1 MVVLESFGA
10 AKRNLRIIKSI
21 SIGLAIVLIGNAF
34 VSIYLLRKSSIEDRS
49 AQLSNLS
56 SVLAEHTA
64 QTIFSANT
72 ALESIYD
79 VIELAHIKNEKSFRE
94 FASKK
99 DLYGVLKEK
108 TGTNPILDVSTF
120 VGSDGKV
127 LNFSREYPPPDI
139 NLKDRDYFK
148 YLSVTDDDVSTFY
161 SVPVQNKGTGKW
173 VFYLAKR
180 INGSKHEFLGLVL
193 VGVSVEMISDFYK
206 GVSSSLGDGA
216 SIILYRSDNTLLTR
230 WPLVTKQIGQVNSLG
245 LIEQS
250 LAHADLK
257 NGVVFSS
264 NAAFTNPGE
273 VGITR
278 MLSYKRVNGYPFIVG
293 ATLPESVYLSN
304 WYKNAIGVLVATTL
318 SLIALIVG
326 TYYLLGSYS
335 KGAEHYYRANH
346 DILTGLPNR
355 GLFFDRFSQAINQ
368 AKRNKTNLAILF
380 IDLDNLKTINDA
392 YSHDAGDALLIEV
405 AKRLKASVRVSDT
418 VGRIGGDEFV
428 VLLLGS
434 DTEAHVLQIAE
445 NIRQSLMK
453 PVSYE
458 GNELTSSASIGIAL
472 HPMHGEDEV
481 ELMRRADEAMYKAK
495 TSGRNQIVFS
505 S

>member
-1 MVVLESFGA
+1 MVVLESYGA
-10 AKRNLRIIKSI
+10 TRRNLRIIKSI
-21 SIGLAIVLIGNAF
+21 AIALAIVLIGNAL
-34 VSIYLLRKSSIEDRS
+34 VSILLLRKSSIEDRS
-49 AQLSNLS
+49 EQLSNLS
-56 SVLAEHTA
+56 SILAEHA
-64 QTIFSANT
+64 SQTIFSANT

-79 VIELAHIKNEKSFRE
+79 AIEMAHIQTEGSYRK
-94 FASKK
+94 FASQKE
-99 DLYGVLKEK
+99 LYELLKEK
-108 TGTNPILDVSTF
+108 TQTNPVLDVSTF

-127 LNFSREYPPPDI
+127 LNFSREFPPPNI
-139 NLKDRDYFK
+139 NLKDRDYFQ
-148 YLSVTDDDVSTFY
+148 YLSTNDDSATFY

-180 INGSKHEFLGLVL
+180 INGKGGEFLGLVL
-193 VGVSVEMISDFYK
+193 VGVSVEMISTFYK
-206 GVSSSLGDGA
+206 GVSSSLGEGA

-230 WPLVTKQIGQVNSLG
+230 WPLVSKQIGTVNSLG

-264 NAAFTNPGE
+264 NAAFTNPDE
-273 VGITR
+273 TRITR
-278 MLSYKRVNGYPFIVG
+278 MLSYKAVKGYPFIVG

-304 WYKNAIGVLVATTL
+304 WYKNAIGVLLATAL
-318 SLIALIVG
+318 SLIALMVG
-326 TYYLLGSYS
+326 TYYLMGSYS
-335 KGAEHYYRANH
+335 KSAEHYYRANH

-355 GLFFDRFSQAINQ
+355 GLFFDRCSQAINQ

-380 IDLDNLKTINDA
+380 IDLDNLKTVNDS

-405 AKRLKASVRVSDT
+405 ARRLQASVRVSDT

-434 DTEAHVLQIAE
+434 DTDAHVLQIAE
-445 NIRQSLMK
+445 NIRHALMK
-453 PVSYE
+453 PVKYE
-458 GNELTSSASIGIAL
+458 GVDLVSSASIGIAM
-472 HPMHGEDEV
+472 HPTHGEDV
-481 ELMRRADEAMYKAK
+481 TELMRRADAAMYQAK
-495 TSGRNQIVFS
+495 TSGRNTVIFS